1 MWIHSYLSTRK
12 QANDPHCRG
21 PALGSAGAAVV
32 NPQISWRILGIGM
45 SKRKGFKHH
54 GDRSRPREQHQ
65 NREALRPRPVP
76 DQFEARGP
84 ASESGARRP
93 HSGSAHWLYGIHP
106 ISEILANKQRIIRRL
121 AATSE
126 ARDQLAEPLRNLEK
140 HRAYPIVL
148 ETLDRVTLERLLP
161 SGAVHQGVAALVEPL
176 EQPDILEVCD
186 QAASAVSALVLILDQ
201 VTDPHNVGAILRS
214 AAAFSAQAVIVT
226 ERNAASESGTLAKSA
241 SGALEHV
248 PLVPVTNLAR
258 AMEQLKE
265 AGFWCM
271 GLAAE
276 ASETLADVDLSGRI
290 AIALGAEGAGLR
302 RLTRDKCDRLAR
314 LPTQGPIGQLN
325 VSNAA
330 AIALYEVARRR
341 PGLPAGRS
349 SR

>member
-1 MWIHSYLSTRK
+1 MLGGRNAAHIPARPNGSLVFTR
-12 QANDPHCRG
+12 
-21 PALGSAGAAVV
+21 
-32 NPQISWRILGIGM
+32 
-45 SKRKGFKHH
+45 F
-54 GDRSRPREQHQ
+54 
-65 NREALRPRPVP
+65 LR
-76 DQFEARGP
+76 F
-84 ASESGARRP
+84 
-93 HSGSAHWLYGIHP
+93 
-106 ISEILANKQRIIRRL
+106 LANKQRIIRRL

-126 ARDQLAEPLRNLEK
+126 ARDQLAEALRNLDK

-148 ETLDRVTLERLLP
+148 ETLDRVALERLLP

-186 QAASAVSALVLILDQ
+186 QAASAGSALVLILDQ

-214 AAAFSAQAVIVT
+214 AAAFGARAVIVT

-258 AMEQLKE
+258 AMAQLKE
-265 AGFWCM
+265 AGFWCI

-276 ASETLADVDLSGRI
+276 ASQTLADIDLSGRI
-290 AIALGAEGAGLR
+290 AIVLGAEGAGLR
-302 RLTRDKCDRLAR
+302 RLTRDNCDKLAR

-341 PGLPAGRS
+341 SGLPASGS